1 MPKLPDLK
9 PRQVIAALEKA
20 GFRRVRQKGSHV
32 RLRKKTASGVH
43 HLTVP
48 AHPTIAKGT
57 LSDILSAVST
67 HNAVPKEALLKQLR
81 EG

>member
-1 MPKLPDLK
+1 VD
-9 PRQVIAALEKA
+9 
-20 GFRRVRQKGSHV
+20 
-32 RLRKKTASGVH
+32 